1 MLIFQHIHQN
11 IKLSDNI
18 SAPIFEG
25 TKLGTAT
32 FDIDGFSYTCDL
44 VASHTVYKSN
54 YTKTL
59 MELALLI
66 IFLFILAKFLHFIN
80 NRKNN
85 NRTNNYKKSKNSK
98 NIRSKN
104 SRNSKNRKYAS
115 NTRSSKA
122 VVKAKNSKP
131 AKRTSTK
138 TLFKH
143 LGIFNHKDYEKS
155 YIDDFYPKY

>member
-1 MLIFQHIHQN
+1 M
-11 IKLSDNI
+11 S
-18 SAPIFEG
+18 P
-25 TKLGTAT
+25 
-32 FDIDGFSYTCDL
+32 
-44 VASHTVYKSN
+44 
-54 YTKTL
+54 
-59 MELALLI
+59 LLI

-115 NTRSSKA
+115 DTRSSKA

>member
-1 MLIFQHIHQN
+1 MLIFQHIRQTKN

-115 NTRSSKA
+115 DTRSSKA

-131 AKRTSTK
+131 A
-138 TLFKH
+138 
-143 LGIFNHKDYEKS
+143 
-155 YIDDFYPKY
+155 